1 MNNEIEL
8 KPCPFCGEAA
18 KLETITDIFHHTTY
32 MVVCGND
39 RCLCHPSSDMFEKSA
54 EAVAAWNRRAG
65 A

>member
-18 KLETITDIFHHTTY
+18 KLEPITDIFHHTTF
-32 MVVCGND
+32 MAVCGND
-39 RCLCHPSSDMFEKSA
+39 RCLCHPSSDVFEKSA